1 MELGYCTI
9 ADQYG
14 ENKLWRTA
22 VNHSPRPPSPFQRDK
37 SFTAYKR
44 LWQAIIIQAIKDSTY
59 FNKPEEAYE
68 AGQYL
73 LSCRHEWELVFPD
86 FDYKRF
92 KEIMFEW
99 WEDIAND
106 QKRGAH
112 YRRQVAKV
120 FSGVCLRL

>member
-9 ADQYG
+9 ADQSG
-14 ENKLWRTA
+14 ENKLWLNPI
-22 VNHSPRPPSPFQRDK
+22 NHNHRSTDPFQREK

-44 LWQAIIIQAIKDSTY
+44 LWQAVIVQAIKDSTY

-73 LSCRHEWELVFPD
+73 LSCRYEWELVFQD
-86 FDYKRF
+86 FDYSRF

-106 QKRGAH
+106 KKMAAH
-112 YRRQVAKV
+112 YRRQVSNV